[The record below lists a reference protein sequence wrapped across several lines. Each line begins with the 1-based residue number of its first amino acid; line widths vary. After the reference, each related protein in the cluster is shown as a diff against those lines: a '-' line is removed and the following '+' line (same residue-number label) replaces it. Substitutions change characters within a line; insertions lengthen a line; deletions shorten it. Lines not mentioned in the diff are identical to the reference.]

1 MDRLQTEFEN
11 AWRACSQAVEKI
23 FLLLL
28 TIVIVFFQG
37 ILKLLLALYQGID
50 HSSTWLVPGK
60 YTWQLKRQVTHE
72 EPEVPPVRVETV
84 ISLK

>member
-11 AWRACSQAVEKI
+11 AWRACSRAVEGI

-37 ILKLLLALYQGID
+37 ILKCLLALYQWID

-60 YTWQLKRQVTHE
+60 YTWQLNREVIHE
-72 EPEVPPVRVETV
+72 EPAVTTARAETA
-84 ISLK
+84 IP